1 MRNLG
6 LYETPIVQ
14 DGNLNTLHTESYTI
28 FFECR
33 KVIFKQHYDDI
44 IDNMNMIISLY
55 YQSFLEGLK
64 YTEKS
69 FSIIYWVW
77 HILFSE
83 VSVSLLWY
91 YIFCN
96 IQHLLEAW
104 LPTLFV
110 TWKSI
115 THITTKASKTSPSHQ
130 KWIHLNMFL
139 YTLDIH
145 EGVGC
150 YK

>member
-55 YQSFLEGLK
+55 YQSFLEGIK
-64 YTEKS
+64 YTEKI
-69 FSIIYWVW
+69 FSIIY
-77 HILFSE
+77 
-83 VSVSLLWY
+83 
-91 YIFCN
+91 
-96 IQHLLEAW
+96 
-104 LPTLFV
+104 
-110 TWKSI
+110 
-115 THITTKASKTSPSHQ
+115 
-130 KWIHLNMFL
+130 
-139 YTLDIH
+139 
-145 EGVGC
+145 
-150 YK
+150 